1 MMRSIAI
8 ALAIALLPGAA
19 TSAPADLGTTAS
31 AAQETIVALSHG
43 AAVERPPAT
52 ETLRGVIDSVD
63 QSTDTIKIRLSPVR
77 TEQFKVQD
85 GLIFNAVRFG
95 DAVEFSVQDI
105 AGARTIVGLSKE

>member
-1 MMRSIAI
+1 M
-8 ALAIALLPGAA
+8 
-19 TSAPADLGTTAS
+19 SAPADPDKATLAER
-31 AAQETIVALSHG
+31 ETIVGRA
-43 AAVERPPAT
+43 PAT
-52 ETLRGVIDSVD
+52 DTLRGVVDSVD